1 MTIQPPKSF
10 ETFIRQVEQFVVYA
24 ANSTLGA
31 TGFADLFIVGAHFVD
46 KIIETGK
53 DGHDKI
59 DNIKSYLSERIRS
72 FIYTMNWEFRK

>member
-1 MTIQPPKSF
+1 M
-10 ETFIRQVEQFVVYA
+10 
-24 ANSTLGA
+24 